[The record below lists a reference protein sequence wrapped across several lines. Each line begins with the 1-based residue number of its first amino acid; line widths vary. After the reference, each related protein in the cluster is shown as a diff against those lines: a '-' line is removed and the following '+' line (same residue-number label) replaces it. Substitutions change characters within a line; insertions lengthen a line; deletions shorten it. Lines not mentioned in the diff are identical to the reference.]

1 MNAAT
6 PLIVQFTHRPE
17 QRPKVDDSFHLE
29 VDLTLPAS
37 GITGVFGPS
46 GSGKTTLLRGIAG
59 LLPLSSAHI
68 RLGETCWQDKD
79 TLIAAHKRRIGYVFQ
94 EASLF
99 PHLNV
104 EGNLR
109 YARKRAVN
117 PQLDESRILQLLGL
131 EHLLQRRAGE
141 LSGGERQR
149 VAVARALFSS
159 PSLLLMDE
167 PLAALD
173 YRRKAEILPYLLDLK
188 SELQIPIIYVTH
200 TADELASL
208 ADWLVVLDEGRVQ
221 SSGPIEDNFQ
231 MIAQAAHGDS
241 DLAVLIQGTISE
253 LEPEWGLQHVQ
264 FAGGQ
269 LLVRDS
275 GREVGDEIRVRVQ
288 ARDVSISL
296 LPPEQSSIL
305 NNLPAEIESI
315 ESNADSS
322 MVLVTAWVKTDTE
335 RTRFMANIT
344 RRSAVALSLTAGQQV
359 YLLLKSVAILG

>member
-1 MNAAT
+1 M
-6 PLIVQFTHRPE
+6 VQFIHAPE
-17 QRPKVDDSFHLE
+17 KRSTVDEGFHLE
-29 VDLTLPAS
+29 VDLRLPAS

-59 LLPLSSAHI
+59 LLPLSTAHI
-68 RLGETCWQDKD
+68 RLGETCWQDED
-79 TLIAAHKRRIGYVFQ
+79 NLIATHKRRIGYVFQ

-104 EGNLR
+104 EGNLH

-159 PSLLLMDE
+159 PALLLMDE

-173 YRRKAEILPYLLDLK
+173 YRRKAEILPYLLNLK
-188 SELQIPIIYVTH
+188 SELQIPMIYVSH

-208 ADWLVVLDEGRVQ
+208 ADWLVVLDEGKVQ
-221 SSGPIEDNFQ
+221 SSGPIEDNFH
-231 MIAQAAHGDS
+231 MIARAAHGDS
-241 DLAVLIQGTISE
+241 DLAVLIQGTISG
-253 LEPEWGLQHVQ
+253 LESEWGLQHVQ
-264 FAGGQ
+264 FAGGE

-275 GREVGDEIRVRVQ
+275 GRQVGDEIRVRVQ

-296 LPPEQSSIL
+296 LPPEQTSIL

-315 ESNADSS
+315 ESNENSS
-322 MVLVTAWVKTDTE
+322 MVLVTAWVTTGTH

-344 RRSAVALSLTAGQQV
+344 RRSAVSLSLKVGQHV
-359 YLLLKSVAILG
+359 YLLLKSVAILN

>member
-1 MNAAT
+1 VSAAT
-6 PLIVQFTHRPE
+6 PLIVQFNHRPQ
-17 QRPKVDDSFHLE
+17 QRQQVDESFRLE
-29 VDLTLPAS
+29 VDLALPAS

-68 RLGETCWQDKD
+68 RLGETCWQDQD
-79 TLIAAHKRRIGYVFQ
+79 TLIAAYKRRIGYVFQ

-104 EGNLR
+104 AGNLH

-131 EHLLQRRAGE
+131 EHLLQRRADE

-173 YRRKAEILPYLLDLK
+173 YRRKSEILPYLLDLK
-188 SELQIPIIYVTH
+188 SELQIPILYVSH

-208 ADWLVVLDEGRVQ
+208 ADWLVVLDEGKVQ
-221 SSGPIEDNFQ
+221 SSGPIEENFH
-231 MIAQAAHGDS
+231 MIAEAAHGDS
-241 DLAVLIQGTISE
+241 DLAVLIQGTISA
-253 LEPEWGLQHVQ
+253 LEPEWHLQQVQ
-264 FAGGQ
+264 FPGGQ

-275 GREVGDEIRVRVQ
+275 GRPVGDNIRLRVQ

-296 LPPEQSSIL
+296 LPPEQTSIL

-322 MVLVTAWVKTDTE
+322 MVLVTAWVKTDTK

-344 RRSAVALSLTAGQQV
+344 RRSAVALSLTVGQQV
-359 YLLLKSVAILG
+359 YLLLKSVAILN